1 MSKITVPLISAV
13 LLLLGTG
20 CAGSPA
26 VRGDSGGSG
35 NTGQSSASERAAA
48 EQAAVAAASA
58 ATAVMQNG
66 GRAPA
71 SSDAAP
77 AGLSPAPGGQASS
90 EATDA
95 GAGARSRPQPA
106 WVSSPEA
113 VYNQYDR
120 SAYIAQVGN
129 GADRSLAEKDALAR
143 LSAYFRQNIQG
154 EQTSSTRYQEAIRN
168 GVVDSYS
175 ENTTLTNTIRTSLEL
190 DALVGAEIADYWFD
204 GRSVHYAVALMEKAK
219 ASVIYADM
227 IRANREVIK
236 ALTAMTNEEKY
247 TMDGYA
253 RYQLA
258 ANIAEVNSVYGN
270 VLSLAGSGGTGI
282 APDKLEKGAGF
293 RLEAANITK
302 NIPIEV
308 RVENDRS
315 NRVSSAFSQAL
326 SRAGFRI
333 GTRDSPYVLDVKV
346 FFAPVD
352 LPNQQQYKFVRYV
365 VDANLTDA
373 ASGTVLLPYNINGRE
388 GHLNIPEAENRAAAA
403 AEKKIGAEYENALK
417 AYLDGLLPLKK

>member
-1 MSKITVPLISAV
+1 MSKITIPVISAV
-13 LLLLGTG
+13 ILLLGTG

-26 VRGDSGGSG
+26 VRGNS
-35 NTGQSSASERAAA
+35 GQSSAAEQAAA
-48 EQAAVAAASA
+48 EQAAVAAAAA
-58 ATAVMQNG
+58 ATAAMQNG

-71 SSDAAP
+71 SP
-77 AGLSPAPGGQASS
+77 AGTPNAGGVPAEPAAARAGQASP
-90 EATDA
+90 EAG
-95 GAGARSRPQPA
+95 GAGSRPQPA
-106 WVSSPEA
+106 WVSSPDA
-113 VYNQYDR
+113 VYSQYDR
-120 SAYIAQVGN
+120 NVYIAQAGN

-190 DALVGAEIADYWFD
+190 DTLVGAEIADYWFD

-236 ALTAMTNEEKY
+236 GLTAMTGEEKY

-253 RYQLA
+253 RYRLA

-270 VLSLAGSGGTGI
+270 VLSLTGSGGTGI
-282 APDKLEKGAGF
+282 SPDKLEKGADF

-315 NRVSSAFSQAL
+315 NRVASAFSQAL
-326 SRAGFRI
+326 SRAGFRT
-333 GTRDSPYVLDVKV
+333 GTRNSPYVLDVKV
-346 FFAPVD
+346 SFAPVD

-365 VDANLTDA
+365 VDANLTDTV
-373 ASGTVLLPYNINGRE
+373 SGSVLLPYNINGRE
-388 GHLNIPEAENRAAAA
+388 GHLNISEAENRAAAA
-403 AEKKIGAEYENALK
+403 AEKKIGAEYENTLK
-417 AYLDGLLPLKK
+417 AYLDGLLPLKKQ